1 MVFRTSTTIKED
13 IQDLIVWLASF
24 GQTDNGGV
32 TRLLYSEAW
41 EKAQRALEK
50 KMAEM
55 GFAARFDDVGNLF
68 GRLEGTEQRDQVIL
82 SGSHIDTV
90 IDGGKYDGAFGV
102 VSAMIAASRLFRQ
115 YGPPKRT
122 LEVVSLCEEEG
133 SRFPLSF
140 WGSGNITGKYRLS
153 DAEGPAD
160 ASGISLAEAMHQAG
174 FGKGIYPPP
183 PRNDVFCFLETHIE
197 QGQTL
202 EREGLSWAAVSHIV
216 GQRRFTIRLSGE
228 SNHAGTTPMD
238 RRRDAVYAAS
248 QMIAQVIGS
257 AKQQRNGLVA
267 TVGHIEADP
276 NVANVISGQCRF
288 SLDVRHHEEDLLDQF
303 CRKIFSEFGDI
314 AEKEQVALSIDQWM
328 DVSPVQMNPRLTELN
343 MQLAEKFGISY
354 KKMVSGAG
362 HDSQIFGAFCPT
374 ALMFVPS
381 HQGIS
386 HSPSEYTKPED
397 LETGVQMLMKILY
410 RLAYEEEQF

>member
-140 WGSGNITGKYRLS
+140 WGSGSIAGKYRLS

-202 EREGLSWAAVSHIV
+202 EREGLSWAAVSYIV

-303 CRKIFSEFGDI
+303 CQKIFSEFGDI